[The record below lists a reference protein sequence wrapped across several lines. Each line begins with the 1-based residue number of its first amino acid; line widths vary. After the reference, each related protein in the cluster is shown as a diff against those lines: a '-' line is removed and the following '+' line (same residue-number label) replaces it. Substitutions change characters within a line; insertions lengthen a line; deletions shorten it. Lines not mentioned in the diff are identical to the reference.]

1 MNAITDKDIGI
12 KLAATE
18 QAKRALYLSHF
29 TPSMMPPETLEA
41 MLVQREPVLLRALG
55 HVTESLRSGSR
66 HHTLLVGPRGIG
78 KTHLISL
85 LHHRLSKTVEAKDK
99 ALIAWMR
106 EEEWGVTSF
115 FELVMRILRN
125 LDATYPQ
132 LEIAKKTEPLYELK
146 LDDAARQAEALLL
159 EVLGSK
165 TLVVLMENLD
175 DLFEQIGDP
184 GQKAWRAF
192 MQNHA
197 NMILVCTTPSLFAGV
212 TTQRSPFYGFF
223 DIEPL
228 EELSFEDV
236 VSLLRK
242 IALERQDA
250 DLAAF
255 IDTAEGKA
263 RIRAIHHLAEGNPR
277 IYIIFA
283 QFLSQEAL
291 DELVQAFMH
300 TLDELTPY
308 YQARMKELSGQQ
320 RKIAEYLLQYRG
332 AAPVKQI
339 AKSCFITQQV
349 CSSQLK
355 QLKTKRFVLS
365 IELGRESH
373 YELAEPLMRLCM
385 EVKRQCGEPVSL
397 FVDMLRIW
405 YREEE
410 LQSLLSTGLPDGFL
424 PVAYVEKALQQIK
437 TRGDPKVEA
446 WLKDFPKVAQ
456 LGNSEAIWAFFEE
469 FKVLQIADTSIWGVF
484 AILMGCQAREFGL
497 NSLSPQPLRICE
509 KLTEGLS
516 AVYKLGPKRAQSYS
530 TVRAIL
536 LASFAIFVLNHSTPS
551 VFSPLVRKQIE
562 VHPACA
568 ATSILRMMCDWGGDD
583 RLRQWINQLIFVSD
597 HSQSL
602 FGFAATLIGMAETAA
617 SGDTRALL
625 KLPAEQRTLIKKH
638 VMPKLGYAKSKN
650 ATKPPH

>member
-1 MNAITDKDIGI
+1 MNAITDMDIDI
-12 KLAATE
+12 KAAATL

-41 MLVQREPVLLRALG
+41 MLVQREPVLLRVLG

-85 LHHRLSKTVEAKDK
+85 LHHRLSQTVEAQDK

-132 LEIAKKTEPLYELK
+132 LEIAKKTTPLYELK

-159 EVLGSK
+159 DVLGGK
-165 TLVVLMENLD
+165 ILVVLMENLD
-175 DLFEQIGDP
+175 DLFEQIEDP

-197 NMILVCTTPSLFAGV
+197 NMVLVCTTPSLFGGV

-228 EELSFEDV
+228 DELGFEDV
-236 VSLLRK
+236 VTLLRK
-242 IALERQDA
+242 IALERNDA

-263 RIRAIHHLAEGNPR
+263 RIRAVHHLAEGNPR

-283 QFLSQEAL
+283 QFLSREAL

-308 YQARMKELSGQQ
+308 YQARMKELPGQQ

-355 QLKTKRFVLS
+355 QLKIKRFVRA

-385 EVKRQCGEPVSL
+385 EVKRQRGEPVSL

-410 LQSLLSTGLPDGFL
+410 LQSLLSIDLPDGFL
-424 PVAYVEKALQQIK
+424 PMAYVEKALQQLK
-437 TRGDPKVEA
+437 TSGDPKVEA
-446 WLKDFPKVAQ
+446 LFKDFIKY
-456 LGNSEAIWAFFEE
+456 LESESTEAAWALLDE
-469 FKVLQIADTSIWGVF
+469 FQVLQIAEISVWEIF
-484 AILMGCQAREFGL
+484 AALMGIKAMRFGI
-497 NSLSPQPLRICE
+497 NSLGPQPANICE
-509 KLTEGLS
+509 KLADGLS
-516 AVYKLGPKRAQSYS
+516 VAFEHAAERGSSYPIS
-530 TVRAIL
+530 LRNFYA
-536 LASFAIFVLNHSTPS
+536 AFALFVLNPS
-551 VFSPLVRKQIE
+551 KASARFSIVRKQME
-562 VHPACA
+562 AHPAVV
-568 ATSILRMMCDWGGDD
+568 ATCIIRMGLKWGSDA
-583 RLRQWINQLIFVSD
+583 RLKQWLSQLLPVSEG
-597 HSQSL
+597 SPNL
-602 FGFAATLIGMAETAA
+602 LGLATTVLSMTNVVT
-617 SGDTRALL
+617 SGDTKALL
-625 KLPAEQRTLIKKH
+625 KLPAEQRKLIKKH
-638 VMPKLGYAKSKN
+638 LMPAFDYAKSKN
-650 ATKPPH
+650 AN